1 VVDARACGEHVIYK
15 LDNGSPATAFI
26 NECAACSYG
35 YYRGLHHGADLFY
48 PFRVLRKQGVIEGKI
63 FLNFNQVKK
72 MQDIKILT
80 FHRITDT
87 NSYLVKTNNSYVL
100 IDTGYSTNR
109 KELEKQLAESGCTPG
124 NLKLIL
130 ITHGHFDHTGNCA
143 FLREK
148 YGAPIAMHKGD

>member
-1 VVDARACGEHVIYK
+1 
-15 LDNGSPATAFI
+15 
-26 NECAACSYG
+26 
-35 YYRGLHHGADLFY
+35 
-48 PFRVLRKQGVIEGKI
+48 
-63 FLNFNQVKK
+63 VKK

-109 KELEKQLAESGCTPG
+109 KELEKQLAASGCTPG